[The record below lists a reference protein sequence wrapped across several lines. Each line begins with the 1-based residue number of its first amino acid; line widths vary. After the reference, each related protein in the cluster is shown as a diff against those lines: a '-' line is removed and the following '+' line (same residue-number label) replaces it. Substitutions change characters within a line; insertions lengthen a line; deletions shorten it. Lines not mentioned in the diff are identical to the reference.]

1 MIRKMTNERLKQ
13 EGRELIKQLGEM
25 AELIDDMKKVVY
37 EFVGEEDVSLE
48 ELRSLLLGFDA
59 RISNIEG
66 AFATIF
72 RSARDS

>member
-1 MIRKMTNERLKQ
+1 MVRKMTNERLKQ

-25 AELIDDMKKVVY
+25 AEIIDDMKKIVY

-66 AFATIF
+66 AFANIF

>member
-25 AELIDDMKKVVY
+25 AEIIDDMKKIVY

-66 AFATIF
+66 AFANIF

>member
-1 MIRKMTNERLKQ
+1 MTSERLKQ

-25 AELIDDMKKVVY
+25 AEIIDDMKKIVY

-66 AFATIF
+66 AFANIF

>member
-1 MIRKMTNERLKQ
+1 MVRKMTSERLKQ

-25 AELIDDMKKVVY
+25 AEIIDDMKKIVY

-66 AFATIF
+66 AFANIF